1 MSNKFKCNNY
11 SVLLCLLAV
20 ILDFLSILESPLL
33 PALKLCLKSS
43 LYKLGVFQDQSSLPG
58 VFYLNFASGIES
70 SVDKHNKAKPWTS
83 MLSEYMQRVISR
95 RKSSQS
101 ISESHESLHTGK
113 LFVLLELGML
123 LCCSCIF
130 AS

>member
-1 MSNKFKCNNY
+1 MKIVSKKT
-11 SVLLCLLAV
+11 
-20 ILDFLSILESPLL
+20 
-33 PALKLCLKSS
+33 
-43 LYKLGVFQDQSSLPG
+43 LYKLGVFQDQSLLPG

-70 SVDKHNKAKPWTS
+70 SIDKHNKARPWTS

-101 ISESHESLHTGK
+101 MSGSHENLHTGK
-113 LFVLLELGML
+113 LFVLLELCLL
-123 LCCSCIF
+123 LCCSSMF